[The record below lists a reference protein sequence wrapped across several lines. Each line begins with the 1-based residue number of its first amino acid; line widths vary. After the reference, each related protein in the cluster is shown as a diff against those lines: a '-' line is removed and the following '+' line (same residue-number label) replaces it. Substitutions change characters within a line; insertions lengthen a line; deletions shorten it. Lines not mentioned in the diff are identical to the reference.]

1 MRISQMRL
9 LIVLLLSAF
18 MLSAQPD
25 NLRFEHITIQNG
37 LPHNRIHCI
46 LQDKNGFLWFGSQ
59 DGLVRYDGYVC
70 RVTRQLQSVK
80 NGFRGKNV
88 ECLLE
93 DKKGNLWVG
102 MQSEGINVKD
112 GQTGNFYNLHNHTAF
127 KPLAGAWIKSMLE
140 DKNGRIW
147 VGSVGRGLLIYDPAT
162 QTAEHYDTH
171 NSALKDNTV
180 SAMVEDADGTVWL
193 SSAGT
198 FIYRFEKAAKIF
210 TPISFASPNEYI
222 DFRKALHLDGKG
234 NLWIG
239 TQNLGLFCYHIPSQT
254 FRQFTRRA
262 DNKGL
267 NSINVL
273 SIAQTKDGKLLLATD
288 GGGLNIYDPLT
299 ETFKVYTYTYQNQ
312 GGLNA
317 NAHYCVF
324 IDKDE
329 NIWIGTING
338 GVNVFKAHK
347 TRFDNF
353 THSGMRQDELTH
365 RSVIAVCQSQNGK
378 IWVGTDGG
386 GLNKFNR
393 ASGTFSKINNRPTD
407 YNPINNERVVRA
419 IFEDSKKRLW
429 LGYFNDGFDWFDT
442 QTESTV
448 KRFRFNPNDPLSI
461 SSNNIW
467 SFAEDQDGQIWVAT
481 ERNGLNVFRP
491 EEGYF
496 TRYFHNPKD
505 FSSLSSNDIV
515 AILMDKKNN
524 LWVGTESNG
533 LNLYN
538 RATNSFIRF
547 YHNEK
552 ATNGGNNPSINA
564 NDIRSIFEDSKGRLW
579 VGTESGGLDLY
590 DNGIFKHFT
599 THEGLISNAVMGIS
613 EDSNGLLWLS
623 TFKGL
628 ALLNPDTQTF
638 LNFDFHQNDNNN
650 QFNSMVA
657 MRTAEGDMYFG
668 GINGL
673 TIINPEWIRTY
684 AIKPKV
690 IFTDFKVFNVS
701 VGAGES
707 HNGNTYMTHALE
719 NTSEINISYHDN
731 AFSFEFASLDFTEPF
746 KNQYAYKMEGFDPDW
761 QTTTSEQRLITYTN
775 LDPRTYTFTI
785 KGTNS
790 NGVWSEEAK
799 VKIIVLPPFWMT
811 LWFKFGLMLALAG
824 LVWLGLSI
832 YLNRREIALQQ
843 KVLTSEKEIL
853 RLQNDKLENEVE
865 LKSSELM
872 SKAVQMAHKNEF
884 LIDFKDRL
892 EEFRKASDSDK
903 ARVLRGLK
911 NQLEIEIQG
920 EESWEQFNMYF
931 DQVNQNF
938 TGELLKKH
946 KNLTQNDVR
955 ICALTR
961 LNLSTKEIAALL
973 NISAKGVQQSRY
985 RMKKRMGLTEEDDLY
1000 DYLRAI

>member
-9 LIVLLLSAF
+9 LIVFLFCCVRLP
-18 MLSAQPD
+18 AQPD

-46 LQDKNGFLWFGSQ
+46 IQDKNGFLWFGSQ
-59 DGLVRYDGYVC
+59 DGLVRFDGYVC
-70 RVTRQLQSVK
+70 RVIKQSQEGES
-80 NGFRGKNV
+80 GFKDKNV

-93 DKKGNLWVG
+93 DKKGNLWIG

-112 GQTGNFYNLHNHTAF
+112 GQTGNYYNLKNHPAF
-127 KPLAGAWIKSMLE
+127 KSISGAWIKTILE
-140 DKNGRIW
+140 DKKGRIW
-147 VGSVGRGLLIYDPAT
+147 IGSVGKGLLIYNPLT
-162 QTAEHYDTH
+162 QTAEHFDTH
-171 NSALKDNTV
+171 NSALQDNTI
-180 SAMVEDADGTVWL
+180 SAVVEDKDGTIWL

-198 FIYRFEKAAKIF
+198 LIYRFEPSTKYFA
-210 TPISFASPNEYI
+210 PIPFASPNEYI

-239 TQNLGLFCYHIPSQT
+239 TQNMGLFRYHIASQT
-254 FRQFTRRA
+254 FRHFTSRT

-267 NSINVL
+267 NSMNVL
-273 SIAQTKDGKLLLATD
+273 GIAQTKDGKLFFATD

-299 ETFKVYTYTYQNQ
+299 ETFRVYTNTYQNQ

-353 THSGMRQDELTH
+353 THSGMRQGELTH
-365 RSVIAVCQSQNGK
+365 RSVIAICESNNGK

-393 ASGTFSKINNRPTD
+393 ASGTFSKINNESIG
-407 YNPINNERVVRA
+407 YNPINNEMVVRA

-429 LGYFNDGFDWFDT
+429 LGYFNDGLDLFDPQSERT
-442 QTESTV
+442 I
-448 KRFRFNPNDPLSI
+448 KRFRFNPSDPLSI

-467 SFAEDQDGQIWVAT
+467 SFAEDQDGRIWVAS

-491 EEGYF
+491 EDGRF
-496 TRYFHNPKD
+496 TRYYHIPND
-505 FSSLSSNDIV
+505 STSISSNDIV
-515 AILMDKKNN
+515 TIFIDKKNN

-533 LNLYN
+533 LNFYDRN
-538 RATNSFIRF
+538 TNSFIRF
-547 YHNEK
+547 FHNEK
-552 ATNGGNNPSINA
+552 ASIRGNNPSINA
-564 NDIRSIFEDSKGRLW
+564 NDVRSLFEDSKGRLW
-579 VGTESGGLDLY
+579 IGTESGGLDLY
-590 DNGIFKHFT
+590 ENGIFKHFT
-599 THEGLISNAVMGIS
+599 TKEGLISNAVMGIS
-613 EDSNGLLWLS
+613 EDKNGLLWLS

-628 ALLNPDTQTF
+628 ALFNPDNKTF

-657 MRTAEGDMYFG
+657 TRSTEGEMYFG

-673 TIINPEWIRTY
+673 TVINPEWIRNYTV
-684 AIKPKV
+684 KPKL

-701 VGAGES
+701 VGTGKLV
-707 HNGNTYMTHALE
+707 NGNTYMTQALE
-719 NTSEINISYHDN
+719 NASEINISYSDN
-731 AFSFEFASLDFTEPF
+731 VFSIEFASLDFTEPN
-746 KNQYAYKMEGFDPDW
+746 KNQYAYKMDGFDPDW
-761 QTTTSEQRLITYTN
+761 QNTTSEQRLITYTN
-775 LDPRTYTFTI
+775 LDPGSYTFRA

-790 NGVWSEEAK
+790 NDIWSEEAIIK
-799 VKIIVLPPFWMT
+799 VNILPPFWMT
-811 LWFKFGLMLALAG
+811 LWFKILMILALLG
-824 LVWLGLSI
+824 LAWLVLSI
-832 YLNRREIALQQ
+832 YLNRREMALQQ
-843 KVLTSEKEIL
+843 KVLESEREIL
-853 RLQNDKLENEVE
+853 RLHNEKLAGEVE
-865 LKSSELM
+865 IKNSELM

-884 LIDFKDRL
+884 LIDFKDKL
-892 EEFRKASDSDK
+892 EDYRRATDIDK
-903 ARVLRGLK
+903 AKVLRGLK
-911 NQLEIEIQG
+911 NQLDIEIQG
-920 EESWEQFNMYF
+920 EESWEQFNIYF

-946 KNLTQNDVR
+946 PNLTQNDLR

-985 RMKKRMGLTEEDDLY
+985 RMKKRMELTEQDDLY